1 MSNQNSKVEVGF
13 IWQITDDVL
22 RDTFKKNEIGDVVL
36 PFVVLRRL
44 DCILEPVNQ
53 KVRDNFNKFHDKLS
67 EEKLIPVLRKAAGG
81 LKFYNTSKHTLL
93 SLKDEPQYIEI
104 NFNNYLNGFNPEVR
118 EILESFQFGKIIARL
133 SKNRLLYEMIDA
145 ICKIDLHTKA
155 VDNHG
160 MGYVFEE
167 LIRISNEQSNE
178 TAGEHFTPRDVIG
191 IMNAFLF
198 TGEKENLTKPGIIRT
213 IYDCACGTG
222 GMVNLGKKHILEK
235 VCKDSEHKPTI
246 VTYGQELNEQS
257 YAIAKSESLIT
268 GEDANNI
275 KLGNT
280 FSQDQF
286 PDKKFHY
293 MMANPPYG
301 VTWKKD
307 KSFIEN
313 EALNPAGRFY
323 AGTPGIR
330 DGQLLFIQHMIS
342 KMEREGSRIGVVT
355 NGSPLFT
362 GSAGSGES
370 EIRRWIIEN
379 DMLEC
384 IVSLPNDLFYNT
396 GINTYIWFLTNKKD
410 KKRKGKIQLIDGN
423 ASEMKT
429 VNGKEKQSH
438 LFCQPNK
445 KSLGNKRN
453 EITSKHIGQLLELYT
468 NFEESAHSK
477 IFDNEYFGYYQLA
490 IEQPEMSM
498 QEVNDLKE
506 AFNCFKNPELKDKT
520 PGHLLALMEEIEYF
534 KNAANRGEFISNTPV
549 TVDKNGN
556 LNIIKDTTNLDP
568 ALFEGIPAK
577 EIYEDYTA
585 KHSKKDI
592 KEIEAFLKK
601 ARKPDSKKRDKES
614 VPLNADVNQYFKNE
628 VLPHVPDAWIDY
640 DKTRIGYELNF
651 TKYFYQYK
659 PLRAASEVKT
669 EIVDLEKSIKDL
681 LKDLIS

>member
-1 MSNQNSKVEVGF
+1 MKIVKQNMSNKNNDVEVGF

-22 RDTFKKNEIGDVVL
+22 RDTFRKNEIGDVVL

-53 KVRDNFNKFHDKLS
+53 KVREAFTRFQDKLS

-81 LKFYNTSKHTLL
+81 LKFYNTSKHTLH

-145 ICKIDLHTKA
+145 ICKIDLHTDA
-155 VDNHG
+155 LDNHG

-198 TGEKENLTKPGIIRT
+198 AGERENLTKPGIIRT

-222 GMVNLGKKHILEK
+222 GMVNLGKKYILEK
-235 VCKDSEHKPTI
+235 VCKNSEHKPTI

-275 KLGNT
+275 KLGNS

-323 AGTPGIR
+323 AGTPR
-330 DGQLLFIQHMIS
+330 VSDGQLLFIQHMIS

-379 DMLEC
+379 DWLEC
-384 IVSLPNDLFYNT
+384 IVSLPKDLFYNT

-410 KKRKGKIQLIDGN
+410 EKRKGKIQLIDGN
-423 ASEMKT
+423 ATETIT

-477 IFDNEYFGYYQLA
+477 IFDNEYFGYYELT

-498 QEVNDLKE
+498 LEINDLKE
-506 AFNCFKNPELKDKT
+506 AFNCFKKPELKDKS
-520 PGHLLALMEEIEYF
+520 PAQLLALMEEIEHF
-534 KNAANRGEFISNTPV
+534 KMQ
-549 TVDKNGN
+549 
-556 LNIIKDTTNLDP
+556 L
-568 ALFEGIPAK
+568 
-577 EIYEDYTA
+577 
-585 KHSKKDI
+585 
-592 KEIEAFLKK
+592 
-601 ARKPDSKKRDKES
+601 
-614 VPLNADVNQYFKNE
+614 
-628 VLPHVPDAWIDY
+628 
-640 DKTRIGYELNF
+640 
-651 TKYFYQYK
+651 
-659 PLRAASEVKT
+659 
-669 EIVDLEKSIKDL
+669 IVENSSLVHQ
-681 LKDLIS
+681 